1 MSKHVRGR
9 VYFISLTRSKRA
21 KKCPTIHLS
30 LTSISCH
37 VAIDLQRASFV
48 LRVDPVFPVSSGVSS
63 VPDVLAGISRPI

>member
-1 MSKHVRGR
+1 MSRHAKRG
-9 VYFISLTRSKRA
+9 VYFISLTRSTRA
-21 KKCPTIHLS
+21 KKCLKIHLS

-63 VPDVLAGISRPI
+63 VPDVLAGISRAI